1 MATLFIYI
9 IKSAL
14 CLAAFYLFYKLLLSH
29 DTLHRF
35 NRIALLFILGLS
47 AIMPFVSYNLHLAK
61 GTEGMANISV
71 EQPFGGEIILDTNP
85 EPAPTWAGYLLLVY
99 LAGLLF
105 FVIKNIVS
113 LIRMKRFIDR
123 CEEKILENGTYVYLS
138 DSEVGPF
145 SWMNRIHMS
154 YNDWNNNKAP
164 ILSHEK
170 AHIAHRHSLDL
181 IFAQLFVILQWFN
194 PASWLL
200 KREIQSV
207 HEYQADAMVLRDG
220 FSLQSYQELIIE
232 KAIGSKLCTLA
243 NNLNN
248 CSTKKRIVMM
258 IKKQTGPWAR
268 LKLLYVIPVSL
279 LFVLTF
285 TSTKASSLTSQL
297 LNVSVSNLFSTQVAE
312 DSVFSVVEKM
322 PEFQGGTSG
331 FNQFLRQN
339 IRYPASCREE
349 NIQGR
354 VMVEFII
361 EKDGSI
367 SNVAIVKS
375 VEERLDNEAK
385 RVMSI
390 MPNWT
395 PGYNGDV
402 PVRVKYTVPINFQLS
417 NDEPFQVVEKMPEF
431 PGGTAALNEYL
442 KNNIRYPENCKRENI
457 QGRVLVQFVVEA
469 DGKITSAQI
478 VKSVNFSLDA
488 EALRVI
494 SSMPIWTPGEQ
505 HGVAVRVKFTIP
517 VNFKLDNDIIS
528 PDGKSPNNDS
538 QSTESSEANK
548 QAPENG
554 QSQPFQVVEQM
565 PEFPGGTIA
574 LNDYVNKN
582 LKYPENCKKER
593 IQGRVLVQFVVEAD
607 GKISNAE
614 IVKSV
619 NKDLDEEA
627 KRVISSMP
635 YWTPGRQRG
644 EAVRVKFT
652 VPVVFKLD

>member
-1 MATLFIYI
+1 
-9 IKSAL
+9 
-14 CLAAFYLFYKLLLSH
+14 
-29 DTLHRF
+29 
-35 NRIALLFILGLS
+35 
-47 AIMPFVSYNLHLAK
+47 
-61 GTEGMANISV
+61 MANISV
-71 EQPFGGEIILDTNP
+71 EQPFGGQIIMDANP
-85 EPAPTWAGYLLLVY
+85 EPAPAWADYLLLVY

-113 LIRMKRFIDR
+113 LIRMKKFIDR
-123 CEEKILENGTYVYLS
+123 CEEKRLEDGTYVYLS
-138 DSEVGPF
+138 DSDVGPF
-145 SWMNRIHMS
+145 SWMNRIHLS
-154 YNDWNNNKAP
+154 YNDWNNNKAL

-170 AHIAHRHSLDL
+170 AHIAHRHSFDL

-207 HEYQADAMVLRDG
+207 HEYQADAKVLREG

-279 LFVLTF
+279 LFGFTF
-285 TSTKASSLTSQL
+285 ASTKASSLTSQL
-297 LNVSVSNLFSTQVAE
+297 LNVSVSNVFSTQVAE
-312 DSVFSVVEKM
+312 DSVFSVVDKM
-322 PEFQGGTSG
+322 PEFQGGMSG
-331 FNQFLRQN
+331 LNQFLRQN
-339 IRYPASCREE
+339 ISYPASCREE

-390 MPNWT
+390 MPDWT

-402 PVRVKYTVPINFQLS
+402 PVRVKYTVPVNFKLN

-431 PGGTAALNEYL
+431 SGGIDALNDYL
-442 KNNIRYPENCKRENI
+442 KKNLKYPENCIKDKI
-457 QGRVLVQFVVEA
+457 QGRVLVQFIVEA
-469 DGKITSAQI
+469 DGKITNAQI
-478 VKSVNFSLDA
+478 VKSVNKDLDD
-488 EALRVI
+488 EAIRMI
-494 SSMPIWTPGEQ
+494 SSMPDWTPGEQ
-505 HGVAVRVKFTIP
+505 HGVAVRVKYTVPI
-517 VNFKLDNDIIS
+517 NFKLDNDINS
-528 PDGKSPNNDS
+528 QDGKTPNNDS

-548 QAPENG
+548 QASENG
-554 QSQPFQVVEQM
+554 QSQPFQVVEVM

-574 LNDYVNKN
+574 LNDYVIKN
-582 LKYPENCKKER
+582 LKYPENCKKEK
-593 IQGRVLVQFVVEAD
+593 IQGRVLVQFIVEAD

-635 YWTPGRQRG
+635 TWTPGQQRG
-644 EAVRVKFT
+644 VAVRVKFT
-652 VPVVFKLD
+652 VPVNFKLD